1 MFVHTVITASNR
13 RSHNTL
19 PMTLSHSHT
28 LTLSQTHVHRKA
40 TEHADNT
47 HPKQPN
53 KQRHAS
59 GAVGGPE
66 GAVRARN
73 RPAAGPTTC
82 TTPQGS
88 RITRKRGTKSAASAG
103 SRPKRQ
109 AGCVCGCAKTGTATD
124 RGGIRGTRAT
134 AAKLWETETAETPQT
149 STSTTATSQ
158 RTETASE
165 SGVSEK
171 WGSPAARIDGRQ
183 LWFD

>member
-40 TEHADNT
+40 PEHADNT

-82 TTPQGS
+82 TTPHGVPNHPKKGYKIPCK
-88 RITRKRGTKSAASAG
+88 RRK
-103 SRPKRQ
+103 P
-109 AGCVCGCAKTGTATD
+109 
-124 RGGIRGTRAT
+124 
-134 AAKLWETETAETPQT
+134 P
-149 STSTTATSQ
+149 
-158 RTETASE
+158 ETASRVCVWVCE
-165 SGVSEK
+165 NGDSH
-171 WGSPAARIDGRQ
+171 
-183 LWFD
+183 